1 MNVET
6 IQREKLLRM
15 KKLKSE
21 NDQNL
26 IGHLNKRQ
34 DGKAKE
40 TCRNEVQSR
49 LKQKWSQIRLHF
61 LWLFHVTE
69 VWGYQSWW
77 MRMKL
82 QLTWNQCTCICE
94 HIWFESTHQR
104 PSSGKLKY
112 CKGGLDP
119 ISCTNFRKIAH
130 QVYFKQH
137 SMHQKLKGKTSKI
150 SSRVLSCLSLVHK
163 FTIQIHL
170 PVKFTRHI

>member
-1 MNVET
+1 MSQKFEVTSPGEWGWSCNW
-6 IQREKLLRM
+6 LR
-15 KKLKSE
+15 
-21 NDQNL
+21 
-26 IGHLNKRQ
+26 I
-34 DGKAKE
+34 
-40 TCRNEVQSR
+40 
-49 LKQKWSQIRLHF
+49 
-61 LWLFHVTE
+61 
-69 VWGYQSWW
+69 
-77 MRMKL
+77 
-82 QLTWNQCTCICE
+82 TWNQCTCICE

-170 PVKFTRHI
+170 PVRDIACGTKHNIMLLAFIMQGYTLQACQNSGAYLGQRIVARLFLRLMKFCFAE